1 MASLL
6 HRDGAEVKET
16 KIRSEESPEPT
27 ELDPCIII
35 IINVLSSITRD
46 RKPVQPSRGSLF
58 SDWARQ

>member
-46 RKPVQPSRGSLF
+46 RKPV
-58 SDWARQ
+58 